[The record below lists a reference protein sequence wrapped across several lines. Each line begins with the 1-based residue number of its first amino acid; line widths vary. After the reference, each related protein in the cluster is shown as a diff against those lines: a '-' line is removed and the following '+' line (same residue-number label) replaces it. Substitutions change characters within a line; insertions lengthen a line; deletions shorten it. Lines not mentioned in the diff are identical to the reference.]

1 MKTNQKVLQLL
12 SNGFDIKLLS
22 NLNENQINVLHKRL
36 VETKKET
43 KEAVQTTQQT
53 GYLTKIT
60 PGSSA
65 NLNVNGTDISV
76 DPAKGITMMSQT
88 KPVGTGEQKES
99 INHEELD
106 EKFESKSQQKFF
118 WAKCQRSK
126 GKEKEKWCKM
136 ADEFSKST
144 TKKDYKKMP
153 EKIHPEKTVKYKKKK
168 DTNEEFTMGKYFN
181 TIKNKVAGQLSN
193 KVNATPNLSFGEN
206 ELERGIMKLLEKHL
220 SPKMSKRDF
229 LKLIQE
235 SPREIDPEVLPKPGQ
250 PGIETDDDEDFD
262 PFINPDPSDDPE
274 ARSPLEAPT
283 KPDTKPRPTTEPKP
297 STDDPD
303 FDPFIDPDPK
313 DDPEARKSDLNW
325 FMNQVK
331 RAGMYKK

>member
-43 KEAVQTTQQT
+43 KEQWV
-53 GYLTKIT
+53 KKNT
-60 PGSSA
+60 PGA
-65 NLNVNGTDISV
+65 EYTAPITALKNGAAIPNP
-76 DPAKGITMMSQT
+76 PAPNMKTTLSIDGGNAKVTQA
-88 KPVGTGEQKES
+88 ES
-99 INHEELD
+99 ELT
-106 EKFESKSQQKFF
+106 EKFESKAQQKFF

-168 DTNEEFTMGKYFN
+168 DTNEEFTMGKYFS
-181 TIKNKVAGQLSN
+181 TLKNKVAGQLSN

-250 PGIETDDDEDFD
+250 PDIETDDDEDFD

-274 ARSPLEAPT
+274 ARNPLEAPT
-283 KPDTKPRPTTEPKP
+283 KPETKPRPTTEPKP

-313 DDPEARKSDLNW
+313 DDPEARKSGLSW